1 MVAEKAGTTCFVS
14 DSTLNY
20 LGPGLRI
27 KQRPASPQ
35 FCPNL
40 AISGCCEK
48 MPPRRPKPTKGPHSF
63 KLAPAY
69 VVAGLLAGS
78 ARSAKGL
85 IPSAST
91 TSYRWT
97 ASHGRGHQAR
107 RGVRCMRLSAS
118 GGKGV
123 EDMDSSELY
132 ADIRH
137 RLEVRL
143 LFAWQVSSTVFASLF

>member
-1 MVAEKAGTTCFVS
+1 MVAEKTVTTWFGS

-27 KQRPASPQ
+27 KKGLRRPK
-35 FCPNL
+35 FRL
-40 AISGCCEK
+40 AISGPCK
-48 MPPRRPKPTKGPHSF
+48 NMPPRRPKPTKVPHC
-63 KLAPAY
+63 LMAVPAY
-69 VVAGLLAGS
+69 VVAGLLVGS
-78 ARSAKGL
+78 ARSINGL
-85 IPSAST
+85 IQSAST
-91 TSYRWT
+91 TSHRWT

-107 RGVRCMRLSAS
+107 RGVRSMRLSAS

-132 ADIRH
+132 ANIRH

-143 LFAWQVSSTVFASLF
+143 VFAWQVSFTVFPSLV